1 MAIGKR
7 IGIEVKTTS
16 RTRLLAA
23 IIAGALAVFIAKEVS
38 VFFEEDVIM
47 GQLQLLWSVL
57 CALGAGAAELLCL
70 TWTGEKAVQRQR
82 RAMIVL
88 FLLMPVATLCM
99 MEFLHGTFIYNWSPM
114 VFTQNYIFILLM
126 YMVFFAITG
135 NIHTP
140 ITLANTLCYIFG
152 MVNHFVLEFR
162 GTPFLPADIASAKTG
177 MSVAGGYNI
186 APDNQ
191 VVLSTALFVLILVV
205 AHKMRMENPDKR
217 IVRGVRVGGLLVA
230 LLFCGLLYKT
240 DWFADNGMKPDFFNQ
255 TRGYTNR
262 GSLFQFFINTKYLQ
276 VQEPKDYSAESAS
289 DIVEDMI
296 SDADVPAM
304 GDGTAEE
311 TTKPNIICVMNET
324 MSDLSVVSDFE
335 TNQDYMPFI
344 RSLDEN
350 TIKGYVNVPVYGAGT
365 ANSEFEFLT
374 GDSIAFL
381 PTGACAYESYIK
393 SPQPSLVSSLDILGY
408 DKIAFHPYYGEN
420 WDRDKVYPL
429 LGFDKFMDISS
440 ILGAD
445 LVSQYREDGNFSKY
459 SMAVSQRFP
468 GEDVFLRRYVSDA
481 FDYKKVIE
489 MYEEENAQDD
499 APFFM
504 FNVTMQNHSGYTGSY
519 NNFDQEVYLTGD
531 MRGKY
536 PKVDQYL
543 SLIKKTDEAMEELIT
558 YYSTVDEPTII
569 CVFGDH
575 QPSVESEFYEELY
588 GKPLSERTIE
598 EEERMY
604 MTPFFIWA
612 NYDIDEETV
621 GAISLNYLSTLL
633 LQTADLPLTAYQQY
647 LAQLHETLPII
658 NTVGYMDKD
667 GNWYRIDDTSSPYYN
682 LIEDYRKVQYN
693 HLFDKQNR
701 LDNLYLLEGTNIA
714 S

>member
-1 MAIGKR
+1 MSIVKR
-7 IGIEVKTTS
+7 IGIEVRTTAAS
-16 RTRLLAA
+16 RLLAA
-23 IIAGALAVFIAKEVS
+23 IITGALAVFIAKEVS
-38 VFFEEDVIM
+38 VFFEEDVVL

-70 TWTGEKAVQRQR
+70 TWTGEKAASRQR
-82 RAMIVL
+82 RAMVIL
-88 FLLMPVATLCM
+88 YLLMPVATLCM

-114 VFTQNYIFILLM
+114 VFTQNYIFILLL

-162 GTPFLPADIASAKTG
+162 GTPFLPADIISAETG
-177 MSVAGGYNI
+177 LSVAGGYTI

-191 VVLSTALFVLILVV
+191 VVLSTALFVLLLVV

-217 IVRGVRVGGLLVA
+217 IVRTVRVGGLLVA
-230 LLFCGLLYKT
+230 LLFCGLLYRT

-262 GSLFQFFINTKYLQ
+262 GSLFQFFINSKYLQ
-276 VQEPKDYSAESAS
+276 VQEPKDYSADEASAV
-289 DIVEDMI
+289 VEDML
-296 SDADVPAM
+296 SGSDVPAS
-304 GDGTAEE
+304 GGVGTDDVVR
-311 TTKPNIICVMNET
+311 PNVICIMNET
-324 MSDLSVVSDFE
+324 MSDPSVVGEFE
-335 TNQDYMPFI
+335 TNQDYFPFL
-344 RSLDEN
+344 RSLTEN
-350 TIKGYVNVPVYGAGT
+350 TIKGYVYVPVYGAGT

-393 SPQPSLVSSLDILGY
+393 SPQPSLVSSMDLLGY
-408 DKIAFHPYYGEN
+408 EKIAFHPYYGEN

-429 LGFDKFMDISS
+429 LGFDEFVDIGT
-440 ILGAD
+440 ILGD
-445 LVSQYREDGNFSKY
+445 DIVSQYQEDKNFNKY
-459 SMAVSQRFP
+459 SQAVQERYP
-468 GEDVFLRRYVSDA
+468 DDQVFLRRYVSDS

-489 MYEEENAQDD
+489 MYEENNAAGDV
-499 APFFM
+499 PFFM
-504 FNVTMQNHSGYTGSY
+504 FNVTMQNHSGYTGHYS
-519 NNFDQEVYLTGD
+519 NFTQDVYLTGS
-531 MRGKY
+531 MQGKY

-543 SLIKKTDEAMEELIT
+543 SLMKRTDESLEELIA
-558 YYSTVDEPTII
+558 YFSAVDEPTII

-575 QPSVESEFYEELY
+575 QPSVDSEFYEELY

-598 EEERMY
+598 EEELMY

-612 NYDIDEETV
+612 NYDIEEQTV
-621 GAISLNYLSTLL
+621 DNISLNYLATLL
-633 LQTADLPLTAYQQY
+633 LETADLPMTAYQQY
-647 LAQLHETLPII
+647 LAELHETLPVI
-658 NTVGYMDKD
+658 NTVGYMDKN
-667 GNWYRIDDTSSPYYN
+667 GSWYRIDDESSPYYDT
-682 LIEDYRKVQYN
+682 IEGYRKVQYN

-701 LDNLYLLEGTNIA
+701 LDDLYLLGGA
-714 S
+714 ALS